1 MSNHAIYSVL
11 RRPIFSEKSTT
22 VREMLNQVTFEVRRD
37 ANKIEIRRAVE
48 QLLNAK
54 VEAVNTMIVRGK
66 SRRVGRFSGRR
77 SNWKKAVV
85 TLADGEMI
93 ESLDLIDQFSEDELV
108 EGEE

>member
-1 MSNHAIYSVL
+1 MSNHGIYSVL

-93 ESLDLIDQFSEDELV
+93 ESLDLIDQCI
-108 EGEE
+108 